1 MAVTELADIRSEEY
15 TDEQLQEFAQQEEE
29 KQQQRRQKEVDLMNA
44 QLANREVDLMN
55 AQLAKRRRTLD
66 KHAQAMSVPIGSSS
80 AIGLGPAR
88 LRGAQPR
95 SSGDSNQLQVYNNP
109 DSDDVVVSRV
119 LVNRMLDH
127 VLSLIHI

>member
-1 MAVTELADIRSEEY
+1 
-15 TDEQLQEFAQQEEE
+15 
-29 KQQQRRQKEVDLMNA
+29 
-44 QLANREVDLMN
+44 MN

-127 VLSLIHI
+127 VERATSACSHAVKIATQARNAFEEEHARMVKVTEE